1 LRVGTGFSVRA
12 RGDRAGIGPER
23 TARRGEGVAS
33 RRRDMAN
40 DTTATAPT
48 PVPATTS
55 AGEGPLVTLDAPGVA
70 AEKAAK
76 RKVVKRRPEGWTGLR
91 RTFQIAFLLL
101 NVAIGVDFWLFVR
114 HFESGGVLPAVPRP
128 PGVEGWLPIA
138 AVMNLKAWILTGEL
152 PALFPAGVLLLTA
165 FLAIAFVFRKA
176 FCSWFCPIGTFSEAL
191 WRLGKR
197 LFGRTFALP
206 RWADLPLRGL
216 KYLVLGFFL
225 WTILPMP
232 VPAIRQFLQSP
243 YGLVAD
249 VKMLGF
255 FRDLSLTAGI
265 VVLVLVA
272 LSIAVQN
279 FWCRY
284 LCPYGALLGLVA
296 SLSPVRIRRDADACT
311 DCGKCAKACPSRL
324 PVDVKPSIAS
334 PECTGCLDCV
344 AACPVSSALE
354 VSVTRRARIP
364 AWAFAGGIAAVFLGI
379 VLAARVTG
387 HWHTEVP
394 APIYQQLIP
403 QVERI
408 GH

>member
-1 LRVGTGFSVRA
+1 A
-12 RGDRAGIGPER
+12 
-23 TARRGEGVAS
+23 
-33 RRRDMAN
+33 
-40 DTTATAPT
+40 
-48 PVPATTS
+48 
-55 AGEGPLVTLDAPGVA
+55 
-70 AEKAAK
+70 
-76 RKVVKRRPEGWTGLR
+76 
-91 RTFQIAFLLL
+91 FQLAFLAL

-114 HFESGGVLPAVPRP
+114 HYETGGAFPAVPRP

-138 AVMNLKAWILTGEL
+138 AVMNLKVWILTGEL
-152 PALFPAGVLLLTA
+152 PRLFPAGVLLLTA
-165 FLAIAFVFRKA
+165 FLAIAFLFRKA
-176 FCSWFCPIGTFSEAL
+176 FCSWLCPIGTLSEAL
-191 WRLGKR
+191 WRLGRR

-206 RWADLPLRGL
+206 RWADVPLRGL

-232 VPAIRQFLQSP
+232 VMAIRQFVQSP

-249 VKMLGF
+249 VKMLDF
-255 FRDLSLTAGI
+255 FRAPSATAL
-265 VVLVLVA
+265 VVIGVLVA
-272 LSIAVQN
+272 LSLVVQN

-324 PVDVKPSIAS
+324 PVDVKASIAS

-344 AACPVSSALE
+344 AACPVSKALD

-364 AWAFAGGIAAVFLGI
+364 AWAFAAGIAAVFLAV

-387 HWHTEVP
+387 HWRTDLP
-394 APIYQQLIP
+394 APIYQQLSP
-403 QVERI
+403 QLERI